1 MYWGGSWGSPR
12 RPSCAR
18 ARPTARQ
25 KAPLRTPGA
34 MPPPSTARRGRP
46 ATLTPART
54 QLSQA
59 GRKLASTLHGK

>member
-1 MYWGGSWGSPR
+1 MYWDGSWGSLR
-12 RPSCAR
+12 QPSCAR
-18 ARPTARQ
+18 ARPR
-25 KAPLRTPGA
+25 R
-34 MPPPSTARRGRP
+34 ARRRRSQHQAPCRRPALPDEAGP